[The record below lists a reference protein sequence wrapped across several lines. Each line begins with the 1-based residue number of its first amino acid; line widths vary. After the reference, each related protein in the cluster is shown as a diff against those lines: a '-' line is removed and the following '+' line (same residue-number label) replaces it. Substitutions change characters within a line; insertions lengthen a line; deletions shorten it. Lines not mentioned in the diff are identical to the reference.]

1 MNFSRNHIG
10 AANPISNRFLAAI
23 VATIAALT
31 ISVFGSGQWASADS
45 GTVVPGPDPDPAHV
59 PGAPR
64 HVTARPGDG
73 AAAVAWIPPAGDVH
87 ISGYIVTAD
96 PSGIWVETVHD
107 DKLVIVEGLENGV
120 EYTFTVVAFN
130 DAGLGEVSEPS
141 NPVIPEEGLE
151 LDEEKLERLREHLR
165 KLAHEARVRLH
176 EAEVRAREKLEETE
190 GRVHDRLE
198 RQTALAREFIKKARV
213 QAEDRHV
220 RQVDQARNWFDRLK
234 DQLHRRLERAE
245 GTDRYDKLSDR
256 ATETL
261 DRAHEKLADRIEK
274 SDERSMAR
282 IARAEETVK
291 HRLEKANEQ
300 AENAI
305 KRTQHRLTK
314 RISKLQERLHD
325 LLQRLARIKGAGGT
339 LSAE

>member
-45 GTVVPGPDPDPAHV
+45 GATVPETDPAHV

-73 AAAVAWIPPAGDVH
+73 AAAVAWIEPAGDVH
-87 ISGYIVTAD
+87 INGYVVTAD
-96 PSGIWVETVHD
+96 PSGISVETTHD

-165 KLAHEARVRLH
+165 KLAHEVKERLQN
-176 EAEVRAREKLEETE
+176 AEERAREKLEETK
-190 GRVHDRLE
+190 GRIHDRLE
-198 RQTALAREFIKKARV
+198 QQTNLAREFIEKTRAQAR
-213 QAEDRHV
+213 DRRE
-220 RQVDQARNWFDRLK
+220 RQVGQARNWYDRLK
-234 DQLHRRLERAE
+234 DQLRQRLERAE
-245 GTDRYDKLSDR
+245 GTDRYDELSDR

-305 KRTQHRLTK
+305 KRTQHRLTR
-314 RISKLQERLHD
+314 RISKLQDRLHD